1 MAERVLIFDTTL
13 RDGEQSPGCSMTVR
27 EKRRMA
33 ATLVDLGVDI
43 IEAGFPIASDGD
55 FESVRIIA
63 GETRGVTV
71 AGLARACPT
80 DITRAA
86 AALEGAARP
95 RIHTFIATSDN
106 HLKYKLQKT
115 RAQVLDDAVA
125 AVRLARRYVDDVE
138 FSAEDAAR
146 TDIEYLSEVARAVVD
161 AGASTVNIPDT
172 VGYCTP
178 DEFGGIV
185 ARIVAEIGPRRPS
198 ACTATTTS
206 ASRWP
211 TRSRPSRP
219 GARQV
224 ECTIN
229 GIGERAGNCALEE
242 IVMILEVRRD
252 RLPHRTGINT
262 RQLFPASQLLSSLIA
277 FGPQPN
283 KSIVGR
289 NAFAHE
295 AGIHQD
301 GFLKERTTYE
311 IIDPASV
318 GVPESRLILGKH
330 SGRHALR
337 ARLEQS
343 GFALTA
349 EQIDAVY
356 RRFIALADRKK
367 GVTDEEIAA
376 IASEYPARPL
386 PADRMDLRILVL
398 PGDGIGPEV
407 TAEAVAVLHRVA
419 DVFGHSTHVSDGL
432 IGGAAI
438 DAAGSPLPPDT
449 RQAAL
454 DADAVLLGAVGAPAF
469 DNLPPD
475 RRPER
480 GLLELRQA
488 LGTFANLRP
497 SRAWPALLDAS
508 PLKNAIVEG
517 TDLLIVRELTSGLYY
532 GTPRG
537 ISGAGKDERA
547 VNTLS
552 YTRAEIERVARV
564 AFELARTRRA
574 PRDQR
579 GQVERPRE
587 LAALAPRGHRGV
599 ARVPGR
605 RARSPPGRQ
614 LRDAAGRQPPSVR
627 RRAHREPLRRHPERR
642 SRRAERVDRHARVG
656 VDRRAAHV
664 RPAAPDC
671 TSRCTAP
678 PPTSPVGTSP
688 TRWAP
693 SARSPRCSPTRSVST
708 RRRAPSRPPSTGSS
722 RPGTLTADL
731 KPAGRAASTTE
742 VGQAV
747 REAIRG
753 ADA

>member
-33 ATLVDLGVDI
+33 AALVDLGVDV

-71 AGLARACPT
+71 AGLARACRA

-106 HLKYKLQKT
+106 HLTHKLKKT
-115 RAQVLDDAVA
+115 RAQVLDAAVA

-146 TDIEYLSEVARAVVD
+146 TDIEYLSEVARAVVA

-178 DEFGGIV
+178 DEFGFVI
-185 ARIVAEIGPRRPS
+185 ARIVAEVGPEAAVS
-198 ACTATTTS
+198 VHCHNDLGLAVANS
-206 ASRWP
+206 LAAVQA
-211 TRSRPSRP
+211 

-252 RLPHRTGINT
+252 KWPHRTGINT
-262 RQLFPASQLLSSLIA
+262 RHLFPASQLLSSLIA

-311 IIDPASV
+311 IIDPATV

-337 ARLEQS
+337 DRLEQF
-343 GFALTA
+343 GFSLTA
-349 EQIDAVY
+349 DQIDAVY

-376 IASEYPARPL
+376 IASEYRL
-386 PADRMDLRILVL
+386 PA
-398 PGDGIGPEV
+398 
-407 TAEAVAVLHRVA
+407 
-419 DVFGHSTHVSDGL
+419 
-432 IGGAAI
+432 
-438 DAAGSPLPPDT
+438 
-449 RQAAL
+449 
-454 DADAVLLGAVGAPAF
+454 
-469 DNLPPD
+469 
-475 RRPER
+475 
-480 GLLELRQA
+480 
-488 LGTFANLRP
+488 
-497 SRAWPALLDAS
+497 AS
-508 PLKNAIVEG
+508 
-517 TDLLIVRELTSGLYY
+517 
-532 GTPRG
+532 
-537 ISGAGKDERA
+537 
-547 VNTLS
+547 
-552 YTRAEIERVARV
+552 
-564 AFELARTRRA
+564 
-574 PRDQR
+574 
-579 GQVERPRE
+579 
-587 LAALAPRGHRGV
+587 
-599 ARVPGR
+599 
-605 RARSPPGRQ
+605 
-614 LRDAAGRQPPSVR
+614 
-627 RRAHREPLRRHPERR
+627 
-642 SRRAERVDRHARVG
+642 
-656 VDRRAAHV
+656 
-664 RPAAPDC
+664 
-671 TSRCTAP
+671 
-678 PPTSPVGTSP
+678 
-688 TRWAP
+688 
-693 SARSPRCSPTRSVST
+693 
-708 RRRAPSRPPSTGSS
+708 
-722 RPGTLTADL
+722 
-731 KPAGRAASTTE
+731 
-742 VGQAV
+742 
-747 REAIRG
+747 
-753 ADA
+753 